1 MTGLAISSGA
11 HGPATGTAAAGRGA
25 LIGAS
30 RPMQHMLQLI
40 DRVAATDS
48 TVLITGESGTGKE
61 LVSRA
66 IHATSPRASGP
77 FIPVNCAAIP
87 ESLIEA
93 ELFGHEKGSFTG
105 AVRTHQGV
113 FERGRGG
120 TLFLD
125 EIAEMAPPVQSRLLR
140 VLQTSSFFRVGGT
153 SEVSSDVRVIAAT
166 NSDLVDAVRAREFRA
181 DLLYRLAVFPLHV
194 PPLRSRGNDIRLLAE
209 HFLAQLNEA
218 AGTAKVFGP
227 QALEFLANHHWPGNV
242 RELRNSVERGFIMAD
257 TEIALESAMPA
268 GLDSATN
275 DDGPW
280 IRVRIGTPLA
290 DVEREVIIATLD
302 QLGGNKRRTAATLG
316 CSVKTL
322 YNKLHQYRMLDGHD
336 VPELA
341 LGWPADT
348 ACQ

>member
-1 MTGLAISSGA
+1 
-11 HGPATGTAAAGRGA
+11 
-25 LIGAS
+25 
-30 RPMQHMLQLI
+30 MQHMLQLI

-66 IHATSPRASGP
+66 IHDTSPRAHGP

-140 VLQTSSFFRVGGT
+140 VLQTSSFYRVGGT
-153 SEVSSDVRVIAAT
+153 DEVSSDVRVIAAT
-166 NSDLVDAVRAREFRA
+166 NCDLVVAVRAREFRA

-194 PPLRSRGNDIRLLAE
+194 PPLRSRGDDVRLLAE
-209 HFLAQLNEA
+209 HFLEQLNDA
-218 AGTAKVFGP
+218 AGTSKVFGP
-227 QALEFLANHHWPGNV
+227 QAVEFLANHTWPGNV
-242 RELRNSVERGFIMAD
+242 RELRNSIERGFIMAD
-257 TEIALESAMPA
+257 GEVALEPA
-268 GLDSATN
+268 VPIGLEPAAE
-275 DDGPW
+275 DDAAC
-280 IRVRIGTPLA
+280 IRVRIGSRLA
-290 DVEREVIIATLD
+290 DVERQVIIATLG

-322 YNKLHQYRMLDGHD
+322 YNKLHQYRMRDGCD
-336 VPELA
+336 MPAAA
-341 LGWPADT
+341 LG
-348 ACQ
+348 